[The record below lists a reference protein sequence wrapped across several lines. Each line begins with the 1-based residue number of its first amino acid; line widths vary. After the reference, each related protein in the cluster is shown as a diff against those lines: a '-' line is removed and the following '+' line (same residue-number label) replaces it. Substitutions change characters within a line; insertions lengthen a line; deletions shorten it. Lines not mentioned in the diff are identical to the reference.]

1 MLKSVPLR
9 RYAGQLS
16 YFDPKTWS
24 NEDAMR
30 IGRLHC
36 LRDGWSEAA
45 VDYMLSGGYNTIHKV
60 RKERGWGGCDPYLR
74 GWCDVMCSRCRA
86 CRRRVCWCCGAV
98 RIRSSSPVWWS
109 G

>member
-1 MLKSVPLR
+1 VFFLCYAGISVLKSVPLR

-16 YFDPKTWS
+16 YYDPKTWS

-45 VDYMLSGGYNTIHKV
+45 VDYMLSGGYNTIDKV
-60 RKERGWGGCDPYLR
+60 RCKERRGGVWG
-74 GWCDVMCSRCRA
+74 V
-86 CRRRVCWCCGAV
+86 
-98 RIRSSSPVWWS
+98 
-109 G
+109 